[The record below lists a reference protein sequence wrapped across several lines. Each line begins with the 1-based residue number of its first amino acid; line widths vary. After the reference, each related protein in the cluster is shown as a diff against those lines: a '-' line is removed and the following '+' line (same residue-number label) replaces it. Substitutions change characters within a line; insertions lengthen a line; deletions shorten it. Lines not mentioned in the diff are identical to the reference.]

1 MVAKMPDP
9 FWAFED
15 EGGGV
20 PRSGFWI
27 DEQSECPEGSPEY
40 ARVSPDTIPLP
51 RAEVEALM
59 EAAEAGL
66 HRDNCPSVEFAG
78 GQCDCGRDDV
88 LAALATLQERM
99 K

>member
-1 MVAKMPDP
+1 MTLLPLFQAVA
-9 FWAFED
+9 A
-15 EGGGV
+15 G
-20 PRSGFWI
+20 
-27 DEQSECPEGSPEY
+27 
-40 ARVSPDTIPLP
+40 TITLP

-78 GQCDCGRDDV
+78 GKCDCGRDDV

>member
-1 MVAKMPDP
+1 MTAPDKIWIAG
-9 FWAFED
+9 FLD
-15 EGGGV
+15 ECGEYYQSAVEAEGDHGGTAV
-20 PRSGFWI
+20 
-27 DEQSECPEGSPEY
+27 EY
-40 ARVSPDTIPLP
+40 ARITPDTITLP

-59 EAAEAGL
+59 GAAEAGL
-66 HRDNCPSVEFAG
+66 HRDNCPSVEFSG